1 MERLPISNMDYTTRD
16 YEGFRTLMIQ
26 KLQELMPEYTDLR
39 QSDAGIVII
48 ELNAMCLDILSYYL
62 DSIANE
68 CFLVTAEQRS
78 NIMKFCKMLGYTPRF
93 ATSAK
98 YLQVFER
105 TNTSEELT
113 ISAGTKVK
121 TYSSNPDAQIF
132 FTTATSVTIPVGAV
146 GNEKDADGKY
156 LYAVECIH
164 GLYVNNEELI
174 SASDGAENQTYHLKY
189 APALI
194 DSTFRVYV
202 SEHQGSSE
210 AWSRVKSFAG
220 SKSTSKVYTL
230 EINDYNETSVVF
242 GDDVFGMCP
251 PENSL
256 ITCTYYVGGGDI
268 GNVGV
273 GAISELED
281 NIASISKTYNVEQLE
296 YGYDQ
301 ESLDEI
307 KVNAPVAHRNIWG
320 ALTCDDFAGVLEV
333 YFPDVK
339 DAEAKKASEDWTEPE
354 VDDIFIYIMTN
365 DEIQRQP
372 ENDFFILGNLSE
384 KYYNDENGKFKQLT
398 DKIQK
403 FFSSDTDY
411 VEIESGEG
419 LDSGRKLV
427 GMRDIYLK
435 HSVFAQLN
443 VEYKLMVHNYY
454 DVGKVSK
461 QIDSYLF
468 NFFKL
473 GNLKFGEYISFQD
486 LMYKIL
492 ETSGIEGIR
501 YLSLSVA
508 GDKDDRGEIHND
520 LFSYISNDLLIPEKG
535 TMFVLTGLSRSFL
548 DTQNSNSGG
557 GTVGG

>member
-1 MERLPISNMDYTTRD
+1 
-16 YEGFRTLMIQ
+16 
-26 KLQELMPEYTDLR
+26 
-39 QSDAGIVII
+39 
-48 ELNAMCLDILSYYL
+48 
-62 DSIANE
+62 
-68 CFLVTAEQRS
+68 
-78 NIMKFCKMLGYTPRF
+78 
-93 ATSAK
+93 
-98 YLQVFER
+98 
-105 TNTSEELT
+105 
-113 ISAGTKVK
+113 
-121 TYSSNPDAQIF
+121 
-132 FTTATSVTIPVGAV
+132 
-146 GNEKDADGKY
+146 
-156 LYAVECIH
+156 
-164 GLYVNNEELI
+164 
-174 SASDGAENQTYHLKY
+174 
-189 APALI
+189 
-194 DSTFRVYV
+194 
-202 SEHQGSSE
+202 
-210 AWSRVKSFAG
+210 
-220 SKSTSKVYTL
+220 
-230 EINDYNETSVVF
+230 
-242 GDDVFGMCP
+242 MCP

-281 NIASISKTYNVEQLE
+281 NIASISKTYNVKQLE

-398 DKIQK
+398 DKIQE